1 MELIRAYE
9 TSASDNDTDTDC
21 SAAETQP
28 QLLLNQVR
36 SVYLVTYSQ
45 ANKCEFPTSEYFAKV
60 LIECFQQAGVDV
72 VQWCCSEENHKHGV
86 YITML
91 LLNWIQFADGVVVR
105 GFWSSAMV

>member
-21 SAAETQP
+21 SATETQP

-45 ANKCEFPTSEYFAKV
+45 ANKCEFPTREYFAKV
-60 LIECFQQAGVDV
+60 LVECFHKLVLMSCNGVV
-72 VQWCCSEENHKHGV
+72 ARKTTSTGV

-91 LLNWIQFADGVVVR
+91 RLN
-105 GFWSSAMV
+105 

>member
-1 MELIRAYE
+1 MSLSPNYNVHYSTDPVMELIRAYE

-45 ANKCEFPTSEYFAKV
+45 ANKCEFPTREYFAKV
-60 LIECFQQAGVDV
+60 LV
-72 VQWCCSEENHKHGV
+72 
-86 YITML
+86 
-91 LLNWIQFADGVVVR
+91 
-105 GFWSSAMV
+105 